1 MANIKKSSEL
11 AKEFLLKQGMKV
23 QSFEDLLEL
32 IHFKERRIHVYTDVT
47 SDLAEYIHTM
57 VELFNSIDEEN
68 EVPIEEREPIKIYID
83 TPGGDLYAC
92 FSIIDSIQLSKTPII
107 TINISSACSAGF
119 YIFLAADRRIA
130 LPNSVFLFHEGS
142 TSFWGDSNKFNNHAD
157 FYKKNLARMK
167 NYLIERT
174 NLDEE
179 WYEKNSKDDVWMMAE
194 EALEKNICTEIMKKE
209 TKLN

>member
-11 AKEFLLKQGMKV
+11 VKEFFLKQGMKI
-23 QSFEDLLEL
+23 QSYEDLLEI
-32 IHFKERRIHVYTDVT
+32 IHLRDRRIHIYSDIT
-47 SDLAEYIHTM
+47 SDMAEYVHTAI
-57 VELFNSIDEEN
+57 EFYNIIDEEN
-68 EVPIEEREPIKIYID
+68 RTPIEEREPIKIYID

-92 FSIIDSIQLSKTPII
+92 FSIIDSIQLSKTPVI
-107 TINISSACSAGF
+107 TINISSSCSAGF
-119 YIFLAADRRIA
+119 YIFLAAERRIA
-130 LPNSVFLFHEGS
+130 FPNSVFLFHEGS

-167 NYLIERT
+167 NYLIDRT
-174 NLDEE
+174 NLNEE

-194 EALEKNICTEIMKKE
+194 EALEKGICTEIMTKE